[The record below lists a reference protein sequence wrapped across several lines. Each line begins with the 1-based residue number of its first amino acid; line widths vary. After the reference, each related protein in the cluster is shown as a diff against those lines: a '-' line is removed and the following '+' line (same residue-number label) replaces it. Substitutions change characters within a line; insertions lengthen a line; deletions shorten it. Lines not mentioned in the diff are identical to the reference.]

1 MFITPFCNCLRDN
14 FENYNFASEL
24 ATCFYSFLQFARMTE
39 RKRNTER
46 EREREWE
53 RERERKKVEKQGTDS
68 EKINIDA

>member
-24 ATCFYSFLQFARMTE
+24 ATCFYTFLQFARMTE
-39 RKRNTER
+39 RQRNTER
-46 EREREWE
+46 EREGK